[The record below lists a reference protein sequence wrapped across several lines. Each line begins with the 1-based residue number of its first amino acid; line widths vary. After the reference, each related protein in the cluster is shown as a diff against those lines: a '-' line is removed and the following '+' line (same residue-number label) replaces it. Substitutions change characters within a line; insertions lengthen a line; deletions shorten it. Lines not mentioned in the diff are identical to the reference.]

1 MNVNANEE
9 PEQQCPNCNTSVW
22 PNPRYPHHLC
32 RVCANRLSDAHG
44 RPIALRTISQS
55 MTGAWGEYEDGSHT
69 DLEATTRGVIVFCD
83 GVRCQA
89 REAYFGGT
97 VIEPAA
103 LVRPL
108 S

>member
-32 RVCANRLSDAHG
+32 RACATLISDESG
-44 RPIALRTISQS
+44 RPITLRSLSQDMS
-55 MTGAWGEYEDGSHT
+55 GAWGEYEDGSRAE
-69 DLEATTRGVIVFCD
+69 LEATTWGAIVYCD

>member
-1 MNVNANEE
+1 VTVSVNEE
-9 PEQQCPNCNTSVW
+9 PQQQCPICNTSVY
-22 PNPRYPHHLC
+22 PMQRYPHHLC

-69 DLEATTRGVIVFCD
+69 DLEATAHGVIVFCD